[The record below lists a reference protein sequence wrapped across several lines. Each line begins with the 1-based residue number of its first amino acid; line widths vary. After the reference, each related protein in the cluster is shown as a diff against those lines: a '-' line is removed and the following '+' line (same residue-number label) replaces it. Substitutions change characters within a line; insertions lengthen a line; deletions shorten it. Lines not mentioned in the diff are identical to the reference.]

1 MKDSLSAPDLA
12 SLLGITDRTLRRW
25 EEDGTGPKRVV
36 ENLEPVYPL
45 ESLVPWLRKHRPDVK
60 LGAAARIID
69 AAGRLALLQ
78 AWERRL
84 CSRYKLKSTEVLYE
98 AIRHSDFHE
107 TGKGAGRSDKIEHW
121 RPACY
126 AAFSGVIVCHKL
138 SPEQLRDLLTD
149 FRARRDLGL
158 AAKKNMSAA
167 EFAEEIE
174 EALTEAGFKSLDQD
188 GPDLRGLRDYVA
200 IAHRYQCECA
210 ARYDFPHVDR
220 SIADKMT
227 RSEQDLAFG
236 ESGYVEYVMST
247 ASPACRWVKLA
258 CERNLNDLAK
268 SSCS

>member
-1 MKDSLSAPDLA
+1 
-12 SLLGITDRTLRRW
+12 
-25 EEDGTGPKRVV
+25 
-36 ENLEPVYPL
+36 
-45 ESLVPWLRKHRPDVK
+45 
-60 LGAAARIID
+60 
-69 AAGRLALLQ
+69 
-78 AWERRL
+78 
-84 CSRYKLKSTEVLYE
+84 
-98 AIRHSDFHE
+98 
-107 TGKGAGRSDKIEHW
+107 
-121 RPACY
+121 
-126 AAFSGVIVCHKL
+126 VCHKL

-174 EALTEAGFKSLDQD
+174 EALTEAGLKSLDQD

-210 ARYDFPHVDR
+210 ARYDFPHFDR

-236 ESGYVEYVMST
+236 ESGYVEYVMSR

-258 CERNLNDLAK
+258 CERNLNDLAR
-268 SSCS
+268 SYAAE